1 MSGSGSNLFDGLPAG
16 VDEAALLAWV
26 EGERLPREQELAVA
40 RFLESRPLAARA
52 LEAMRTDRAG
62 IVSMPGAR
70 APADLLERVRPL
82 VQPMVE
88 RQMLLEPGEGASTRP
103 ALRIVGQRRSSLRAL
118 MADHRGRAV
127 LAAAAVLVLTGVGVY
142 FGAQSLSGGRT
153 VGRVAQAEVPTR
165 SEQEFAPPKPS
176 AGDSLRV
183 ADADVRGEKSVS
195 QDPLAGLAM
204 AAAQEATPAVARALS
219 IDDLIAE
226 EQSRRD
232 RGEITPS
239 LATDLARRG
248 ELVVRIRTDQPG
260 VDAQAVLARVAA
272 ATRDGPHRPFELEEP
287 GVDALE
293 FVEAGNVAEL
303 MGPPAPGRSSWRAWG
318 TAEAAPAEPRLF
330 VVSAPL
336 DAAAL
341 SALRYALGDA
351 GEVILERADRPLGL
365 LHVAAGA
372 PDRAALPVVIEL
384 PRSR

>member
-1 MSGSGSNLFDGLPAG
+1 MSGPVSNLFDGLPSG

-40 RFLESRPLAARA
+40 RFLEARPVAARA

-88 RQMLLEPGEGASTRP
+88 RQMLLEAGEGAAVRP
-103 ALRIVGQRRSSLRAL
+103 RLRIVGERRSSLRAL

-127 LAAAAVLVLTGVGVY
+127 LAAAAVLALTGVGVY
-142 FGAQSLSGGRT
+142 FGAQALSGGRT
-153 VGRVAQAEVPTR
+153 MGPLARLEAPARLADTVVPPQIPADAPSRVAN
-165 SEQEFAPPKPS
+165 
-176 AGDSLRV
+176 
-183 ADADVRGEKSVS
+183 ADGGNDALAAK
-195 QDPLAGLAM
+195 DPLAAM
-204 AAAQEATPAVARALS
+204 TRAAAQEATPAVARALS

-248 ELVVRIRTDQPG
+248 ELLVRIRTDRPG
-260 VDAQAVLARVAA
+260 VDARAVLARVAA

-287 GVDALE
+287 SADVLNYVRAED
-293 FVEAGNVAEL
+293 VAEL
-303 MGPPAPGRSSWRAWG
+303 MGPPAPGRVSWRAWG
-318 TAEAAPAEPRLF
+318 AAESTSAEPRLF

-336 DAAAL
+336 DAASL

-351 GEVILERADRPLGL
+351 GEVILERVDRPLGL
-365 LHVAAGA
+365 LHVAAGTS
-372 PDRAALPVVIEL
+372 DRAALPVVIEV